1 VTASST
7 RTVEGRTG
15 RALMPKRVSD
25 GQGGDRLAAERLRRP
40 AVQGEHGPEAA
51 IGEARYR

>member
-1 VTASST
+1 VTASPT
-7 RTVEGRTG
+7 RTVEGRTA

-25 GQGGDRLAAERLRRP
+25 GQGGDRLAAERIHRP

-51 IGEARYR
+51 IGGARYR